1 MADSAGRAGF
11 WWVAGLALLFE
22 IAHALLEGYWPGI
35 RGSRLGPRPQSAVIF
50 MFAEAVALMLVFI
63 AAIRSISNTLK
74 IPEHSWSGIFAV
86 AVTVLLEGGF
96 FFLLW
101 QH

>member
-1 MADSAGRAGF
+1 
-11 WWVAGLALLFE
+11 
-22 IAHALLEGYWPGI
+22 
-35 RGSRLGPRPQSAVIF
+35 